1 MRLTISM
8 QIYEKIL
15 FLKLA
20 YYILINIKQKT
31 LRQKTSL
38 VIEVVTTLKE
48 TAHFSTVT
56 SLNRHASNKKS
67 QNI

>member
-31 LRQKTSL
+31 PIFTDWR
-38 VIEVVTTLKE
+38 
-48 TAHFSTVT
+48 
-56 SLNRHASNKKS
+56 
-67 QNI
+67 

>member
-20 YYILINIKQKT
+20 YYILINIKQINIK
-31 LRQKTSL
+31 QKTP
-38 VIEVVTTLKE
+38 IFTDW
-48 TAHFSTVT
+48 
-56 SLNRHASNKKS
+56 R
-67 QNI
+67 